1 MNVQQF
7 RLLVVDD
14 IADNRTLLRRFFGDR
29 GFHVV
34 EADSGPAALVLVEQQ
49 KFDAV
54 LLDIVMPGM
63 DGLEVLKKIRVG
75 HSSHNLPVIMVS
87 GKTANMDFSLALE
100 LGANDYITKPIDL
113 AGALARIR
121 GHLAPMPVEQ
131 SARRYA

>member
-1 MNVQQF
+1 MQQF

-14 IADNRTLLRRFFGDR
+14 VAENRALLRRYFGDR

-34 EADSGPAALVLVEQQ
+34 EADSGPAALLLIERQ

-75 HSSHNLPVIMVS
+75 HPPHDLPVIVVS
-87 GKTANMDFSLALE
+87 GKTANMDFSLALK

-121 GHLAPMPVEQ
+121 GHLSPMPVEQ
-131 SARRYA
+131 SSRRYA